1 MGSDI
6 LSLIDNAI
14 DDYLSDDAMR
24 WRPEPPEPAAIPVHV
39 LDVTRLFGVPPEF
52 LRTPPPVI
60 DVAFFEAMGVE
71 LTRWQQSL
79 MAAFEAAAKAMQPT
93 LARMSE
99 SLAALEPVLRQVE
112 ADRRAR
118 LRRMHH
124 LYRMRR
130 R

>member
-14 DDYLSDDAMR
+14 DDWLSDDAMR
-24 WRPEPPEPAAIPVHV
+24 WKPEPPKPGSALVIVDAAFIES
-39 LDVTRLFGVPPEF
+39 LG
-52 LRTPPPVI
+52 I
-60 DVAFFEAMGVE
+60 E
-71 LTRWQQSL
+71 LTRWQSAL
-79 MAAFEAAAKAMQPT
+79 MDMFNAAAKAIQPALAGMSASFST
-93 LARMSE
+93 LQ
-99 SLAALEPVLRQVE
+99 PVLRQVE
-112 ADRRAR
+112 ADRRLR

>member
-14 DDYLSDDAMR
+14 DDWLSDDAMR
-24 WRPEPPEPAAIPVHV
+24 WTPEPPKPAPAI
-39 LDVTRLFGVPPEF
+39 LDA
-52 LRTPPPVI
+52 
-60 DVAFFEAMGVE
+60 AFIESLGIE
-71 LTRWQQSL
+71 LTRWQSAL
-79 MAAFEAAAKAMQPT
+79 MDMFNAAAKALEPA
-93 LARMSE
+93 LAGMSA
-99 SLAALEPVLRQVE
+99 SFSALQPVLRQVE
-112 ADRRAR
+112 AERRAR